1 MPPPRWLGAAAA
13 VAAAVAVAVAARRRA
28 RQHVR
33 VRAALDIGSGQHKLL
48 VAAVDTRAGAIVAV
62 LHTEQEQVLL
72 NHALVQSQGGDLDGA
87 ILDRSFGVL
96 RRFRQTAE
104 ELGATQFGGIATA
117 VFRRA
122 SNGEAHLSRV
132 NSELGLGLQIISQQL
147 EGELGYLSAQS
158 GLGAAGLPP
167 GGLVAWDS
175 GGGSFQMICHVDG
188 QPRVW
193 EGPLGDSNVAQLLLA
208 EIQSREFAGAGRDR
222 STPNPVS
229 LAEAHAL
236 RDLITARLPPPP
248 AWLVGAIR
256 GGARVVGFG
265 ERTAMFALAAEINAE
280 ISAEKSAEIPAEGVW
295 AAVRACAGQS
305 DAELLARGWAF
316 HGEVD
321 LAMPKLILMAAVIEA
336 VGARGVQYVRTMGN
350 CEGVAV
356 AERLWRE

>member
-1 MPPPRWLGAAAA
+1 M
-13 VAAAVAVAVAARRRA
+13 
-28 RQHVR
+28 
-33 VRAALDIGSGQHKLL
+33 
-48 VAAVDTRAGAIVAV
+48 
-62 LHTEQEQVLL
+62 
-72 NHALVQSQGGDLDGA
+72 
-87 ILDRSFGVL
+87 
-96 RRFRQTAE
+96 
-104 ELGATQFGGIATA
+104 
-117 VFRRA
+117 
-122 SNGEAHLSRV
+122 
-132 NSELGLGLQIISQQL
+132 
-147 EGELGYLSAQS
+147 
-158 GLGAAGLPP
+158 
-167 GGLVAWDS
+167 
-175 GGGSFQMICHVDG
+175 
-188 QPRVW
+188 
-193 EGPLGDSNVAQLLLA
+193 
-208 EIQSREFAGAGRDR
+208 
-222 STPNPVS
+222 S

-316 HGEVD
+316 HGEVRRDVRRDIRRDRLRDRRQYAGMPHPRTLGATFLRVLVD
-321 LAMPKLILMAAVIEA
+321 LPMRTLIVRAGVIEG